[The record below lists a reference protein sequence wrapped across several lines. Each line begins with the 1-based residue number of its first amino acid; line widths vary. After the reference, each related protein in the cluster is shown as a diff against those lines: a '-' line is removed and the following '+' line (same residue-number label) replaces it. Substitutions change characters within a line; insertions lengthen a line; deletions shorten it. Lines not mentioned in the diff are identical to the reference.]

1 MKDILGREIKDG
13 DMCIGMAIGRNSPG
27 MHIGVLDSSLG
38 SYRKCKK
45 QDISQEQ
52 SEMLKES
59 MIRSMYYKM
68 IKYYNA
74 SDLDEIKRLN
84 SGIRKLKKDV
94 ENYRDRAVKAEN
106 LIYGYENYKAYNDG
120 IDDFDFKK
128 AVEAEKKKYL
138 DNIKAKRGQLK

>member
-1 MKDILGREIKDG
+1 
-13 DMCIGMAIGRNSPG
+13 
-27 MHIGVLDSSLG
+27 
-38 SYRKCKK
+38 
-45 QDISQEQ
+45 
-52 SEMLKES
+52 MLKES
-59 MIRSMYYKM
+59 MVRSMYYKM

-94 ENYRDRAVKAEN
+94 EKYRDRATKAEN
-106 LIYGYENYKAYNDG
+106 MIYGYENYKSYNDG

-138 DNIKAKRGQLK
+138 ENIKAKKERYI

>member
-1 MKDILGREIKDG
+1 M
-13 DMCIGMAIGRNSPG
+13 
-27 MHIGVLDSSLG
+27 V
-38 SYRKCKK
+38 
-45 QDISQEQ
+45 
-52 SEMLKES
+52 
-59 MIRSMYYKM
+59 RSMYYKM

-94 ENYRDRAVKAEN
+94 EKYRDRATKAEN
-106 LIYGYENYKAYNDG
+106 MIYGYENYKSYNDG

-138 DNIKAKRGQLK
+138 ENIKAKKERYI